1 MKYLIIPG
9 LHGSGADHWQTKWEK
24 SNPSAF
30 TRVEQ
35 NSWESPDKQAWTNTI
50 NDYVESGQDSVI
62 LIAHSLGCIAV
73 AHWAQTFQSDKVAGA
88 LLVAPADVE
97 RSSREAFKT
106 FAPVPDQPLPFKTIV
121 VASENDQY
129 AEIGKLNFWA
139 TQWQAEFI
147 NVGTKGHINSAS
159 GIGFW
164 HEGHQLLQKLA
175 SRPVEIYTR

>member
-24 SNPSAF
+24 SNPSTF

-35 NSWESPDKQAWTNTI
+35 NSWESPDKEAWVKALNLYI
-50 NDYVESGQDSVI
+50 GSGQEKVI
-62 LIAHSLGCIAV
+62 LVAHSLGCITV
-73 AHWAQTFQSDKVAGA
+73 AHWAHTFQTDKIAGA

-121 VASENDQY
+121 VASEDDQY

-139 TQWQAEFI
+139 TRWQAEFI
-147 NVGTKGHINSAS
+147 NVGAKGHINSAS

-164 HEGHQLLQKLA
+164 YEGLRLLNRLA
-175 SRPVEIYTR
+175 SCPVEIYA

>member
-9 LHGSGADHWQTKWEK
+9 LHGSGADHWQTKWEE
-24 SNPSAF
+24 SDPTSF
-30 TRVEQ
+30 MRVEQ
-35 NSWESPDKQAWTNTI
+35 NSWESPDKLTWTNTI
-50 NDYVESGQDSVI
+50 NQYIQVINEPVI

-73 AHWAQTFQSDKVAGA
+73 AHWAQAFHSEKIAGA

-106 FAPVPDQPLPFKTIV
+106 FAPVPEQPLPFRTIV

-129 AEIGKLNFWA
+129 AEAEKLNMWA
-139 TQWQAEFI
+139 TRWQATFI
-147 NVGTKGHINSAS
+147 NVGRKGHINSAS

-164 HEGHQLLQKLA
+164 HEGHQLLYQLA
-175 SRPVEIYTR
+175 TAAPEVYA